1 MIEKIEESEILPRKT
16 ETQNS
21 AKKNFQRNLTSISS
35 DKMCNFTP
43 KKVHKIRGNKSQEKS
58 KKEVNT
64 KVNEKKINLII
75 NYFQANIKGKNKEEE
90 NWKTFKNRENILP
103 EKKKTPYLPFS
114 ALKSTSQ
121 QLAFVKSGRVC

>member
-1 MIEKIEESEILPRKT
+1 
-16 ETQNS
+16 
-21 AKKNFQRNLTSISS
+21 
-35 DKMCNFTP
+35 MCNFTP
-43 KKVHKIRGNKSQEKS
+43 KKVHKIRGNKSQERS

-103 EKKKTPYLPFS
+103 EKKNTLDLPSFS
-114 ALKSTSQ
+114 ALKSTTSSRIMTDQ
-121 QLAFVKSGRVC
+121 SEMSTIGTDQSEMEKKRDKIKGPVNSKE